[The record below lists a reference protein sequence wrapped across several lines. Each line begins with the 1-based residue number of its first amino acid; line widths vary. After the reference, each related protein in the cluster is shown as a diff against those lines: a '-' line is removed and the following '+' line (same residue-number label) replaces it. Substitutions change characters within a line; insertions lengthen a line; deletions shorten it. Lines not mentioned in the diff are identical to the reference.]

1 MAPVWV
7 LLLCLVVLGQGCKQG
22 HGKREAMGNAEQRGD
37 KKVEQKKVIIIGGGA
52 AGIATAERLERG
64 GEGEFLILE
73 ATERVG
79 GRVRSES
86 VGKGGKKIEFGAR
99 YIHGEEGNVVYQL
112 AEEWGMLD
120 TEEEGGEEFPYLD
133 ENGERMD
140 PELIYKLE
148 EAFYYIQNRL
158 DSLNPDE
165 MRNYSSKGDFFTA
178 SLLQELQDAELQEVE
193 SKGLQYLQWYG
204 RLLAMADGAPS

>member
-1 MAPVWV
+1 M
-7 LLLCLVVLGQGCKQG
+7 VVLGQGCKQG

-120 TEEEGGEEFPYLD
+120 TEEGGEKDVPYLD
-133 ENGERMD
+133 ENGE
-140 PELIYKLE
+140 K
-148 EAFYYIQNRL
+148 
-158 DSLNPDE
+158 
-165 MRNYSSKGDFFTA
+165 
-178 SLLQELQDAELQEVE
+178 
-193 SKGLQYLQWYG
+193 
-204 RLLAMADGAPS
+204 DGP